1 MLQPSHV
8 NVLKQL
14 VGAEVGLICVRR
26 AVETDH
32 DAVKRHLPG
41 NLCAD
46 AGLKIRVCRP
56 GIKLRIRNKR
66 VVVHLFA
73 LVFAVFQINHV
84 IRVTAFCA
92 VITGIRARN
101 RPGGVQEDF
110 FAFLVGHTE
119 HVNFFCKFSALL
131 YCVFKT
137 LLHRGFHGKSRYQC
151 RYRDVVK
158 RRLLRHIAT
167 QLVAGNI

>member
-1 MLQPSHV
+1 MRHGVVHVAGSQRHVIHYALAGIGSDVLQPPHV

-14 VGAEVGLICVRR
+14 VGAEVGLIRVRC

-32 DAVKRHLPG
+32 DAVKCHLSG

-46 AGLKIRVCRP
+46 AGLKIAVCRP

-84 IRVTAFCA
+84 IRVTAFCS
-92 VITGIRARN
+92 VITGICACN
-101 RPGGVQEDF
+101 RSCGVQEDF
-110 FAFLVGHTE
+110 FAFLVGHAD
-119 HVNFFCKFSALL
+119 HVNFFCKFGAIL
-131 YCVFKT
+131 
-137 LLHRGFHGKSRYQC
+137 
-151 RYRDVVK
+151 
-158 RRLLRHIAT
+158 
-167 QLVAGNI
+167 